1 MKKQKSISPAVNM
14 LKILAMMSGS
24 QQGCHCTQE
33 QHNLLD
39 SVVTVVRG
47 SKVEWARIPDVG
59 SFVVVVIVPI
69 LQSCLATTPRP
80 KPSD

>member
-1 MKKQKSISPAVNM
+1 MKKQKSIGPAVKV
-14 LKILAMMSGS
+14 LKILAVLSGS
-24 QQGCHCTQE
+24 QQGCHRTQE

-59 SFVVVVIVPI
+59 SFVVVVVPI
-69 LQSCLATTPRP
+69 LQGCLATTPRR

>member
-1 MKKQKSISPAVNM
+1 MKKQKSISPAVKV
-14 LKILAMMSGS
+14 LKILAVLSGS
-24 QQGCHCTQE
+24 QQGCHRTQE

-59 SFVVVVIVPI
+59 SFVVVVPI
-69 LQSCLATTPRP
+69 LQGCLATTPRP